1 MNRISF
7 LHLFNYLP
15 KNIINLLIQIPYR
28 IVGFVELIK
37 KNYQINNRLF
47 SVFVCFI
54 RRTN

>member
-15 KNIINLLIQIPYR
+15 KNIINLLIRIPYR